1 MTHCVTCAHLLK
13 AIARKKNGKNLI
25 LISLTGNRTPV
36 STVTGWNTNHYTIK
50 EEVSEIATMMQVKSQ
65 CLYLILFFNSVLFS
79 DFLPPTLT
87 HVLNNPKLGKA
98 RHAS

>member
-1 MTHCVTCAHLLK
+1 MSCVHLLLK

-50 EEVSEIATMMQVKSQ
+50 DVILVEEVSEIANDREN
-65 CLYLILFFNSVLFS
+65 CPILYLI
-79 DFLPPTLT
+79 
-87 HVLNNPKLGKA
+87 
-98 RHAS
+98 